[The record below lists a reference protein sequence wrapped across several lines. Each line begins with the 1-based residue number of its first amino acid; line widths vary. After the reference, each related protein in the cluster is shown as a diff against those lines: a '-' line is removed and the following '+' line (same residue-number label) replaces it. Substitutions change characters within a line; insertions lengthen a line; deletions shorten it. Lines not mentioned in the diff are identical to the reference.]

1 MFDKIYKKLEKELRE
16 KKKQMATIIELSNQA
31 YEARDG
37 AQLEIAAIQ
46 QTMQRERAEF
56 EEQMVHTQLSPPSPC
71 PRPAQPHPRVAHNLL
86 ANLLDTCFFF
96 LCVAGTIP
104 QDH

>member
-56 EEQMVHTQLSPPSPC
+56 EEQMVHTQLSPPYL
-71 PRPAQPHPRVAHNLL
+71 PAPSTATPTRCSQPFVKL
-86 ANLLDTCFFF
+86 A
-96 LCVAGTIP
+96 
-104 QDH
+104 